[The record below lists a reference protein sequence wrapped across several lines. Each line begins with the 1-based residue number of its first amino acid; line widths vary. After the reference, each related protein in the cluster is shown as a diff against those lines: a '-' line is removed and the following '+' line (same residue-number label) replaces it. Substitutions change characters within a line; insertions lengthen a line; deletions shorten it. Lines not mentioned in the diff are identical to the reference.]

1 MKQKKK
7 NTKNEIKLQLKNL
20 ALVIVGSLIL
30 AFGCAI
36 FVEPFHLVTGG
47 VTGLSIALDGLLDV
61 PDIALPLIGNMPFI
75 DILVYVITWA
85 LFLLGLTFLGK
96 DFALKTLVSSIFYPL
111 GFHLFGLLVGP
122 NVLGGFFDI
131 STNVEYAGIGLIIS
145 ALFGGLCVGTG
156 CALTFLGGGSTG
168 GMDIIAFMICKVFK
182 KWKSSTVIFAIDAVI
197 VLFGMFVNKDL
208 ILTLIGVISAWIG
221 ATVIDKIFIGGN
233 RAFTAQ
239 IVSDKHE
246 EINLAIRNEVRRTT
260 TMLVGYGGYSGD
272 PKTVLSVTFTMNQY
286 ADLMGVIKRI
296 DPKAFVSISQAH
308 EINGEGFTY
317 GEHS

>member
-1 MKQKKK
+1 MKPNKKQAK
-7 NTKNEIKLQLKNL
+7 PDLLLQLKNI
-20 ALVIVGSLIL
+20 ALVIAGTLVL

-47 VTGLSIALDGLLDV
+47 VTGLSIALDGLVDV
-61 PDIALPLIGNMPFI
+61 PDATIPIIGNMPFI
-75 DILVYVITWA
+75 DILVFVITWS
-85 LFLLGLTFLGK
+85 LFFLGLIFLGK
-96 DFALKTLVSSIFYPL
+96 DFAVKTLISSIFYPL
-111 GFHLFGLLVGP
+111 GFTLFGHLVGP

-131 STNVEYAGIGLIIS
+131 AGKTEYAGIALIIS
-145 ALFGGLCVGTG
+145 ALFGGICVGTG

-168 GMDIIAFMICKVFK
+168 GMDIIAFMFCKLFK

-197 VLFGMFVNKDL
+197 VIFGMIVNKDL
-208 ILTLIGVISAWIG
+208 ILTLLGVISAWIA

-246 EINLAIRNEVRRTT
+246 EINLAIREEVRRTT
-260 TMLVGYGGYSGD
+260 TMLVGYGGYSGA
-272 PKTVLSVTFTMNQY
+272 PKTVLSVTFTMSQY
-286 ADLMGVIKRI
+286 ADLMRVIKRI
-296 DPKAFVSISQAH
+296 DPTAFVSISQAH

-317 GEHS
+317 GSHD

>member
-1 MKQKKK
+1 MKSNK
-7 NTKNEIKLQLKNL
+7 NHTKSEILLQLKNFG
-20 ALVIVGSLIL
+20 LVVLGSLIL

-36 FVEPFHLVTGG
+36 FIEPFEFVTGG
-47 VTGLSIALDGLLDV
+47 VTGLSIVINKLCGS
-61 PDIALPLIGNMPFI
+61 PIYNLPVVGEKELTK
-75 DILVYVITWA
+75 ILVYAITIG
-85 LFLLGLTFLGK
+85 LFFLGLIFLGK
-96 DFALKTLVSSIFYPL
+96 DFALKTLISSIVYPVS
-111 GFHLFGLLVGP
+111 FDLFSLLVKY
-122 NVLGGFFDI
+122 NLFGGFFNLAGNPQYANI
-131 STNVEYAGIGLIIS
+131 SLIIS
-145 ALFGGLCVGTG
+145 ALFGGLCVGAG
-156 CALTFLGGGSTG
+156 CAITFLGGGSTG
-168 GMDIIAFMICKVFK
+168 GMDILAFMLCKVFK
-182 KWKSSTVIFAIDAVI
+182 KWKSSTVIFAIDAII
-197 VLFGMFVNKDL
+197 VAMGLLVNNL
-208 ILTLIGVISAWIG
+208 VVTLLGVISAWI
-221 ATVIDKIFIGGN
+221 AAAVIDKIFIGGN

-286 ADLMGVIKRI
+286 ADLMRVIKRI

>member
-7 NTKNEIKLQLKNL
+7 HTKPDLLLQLKNI
-20 ALVIVGSLIL
+20 ALVIAGTLVL

-36 FVEPFHLVTGG
+36 FVVPSNLVTGG
-47 VTGLSIALDGLLDV
+47 VTGLSIVIDNILDIPPV
-61 PDIALPLIGNMPFI
+61 TLPIFGEMPFI
-75 DILVYVITWA
+75 DIIVFIITWG
-85 LFLLGLTFLGK
+85 LFFLGLIFLGK
-96 DFALKTLVSSIFYPL
+96 DFAIKTLISSIFYPIGL
-111 GFHLFGLLVGP
+111 YLFGLLVSS
-122 NVLGGFFDI
+122 NVLDGFFNI
-131 STNVEYAGIGLIIS
+131 NSNPEYSSITPIIA

-168 GMDIIAFMICKVFK
+168 GMDIIAFMLCKVFK
-182 KWKSSTVIFAIDAVI
+182 RWKSSTVIFAIDAII
-197 VLFGMFVNKDL
+197 VLLGMFINHLV
-208 ILTLIGVISAWIG
+208 ITLLGIISAWIA

-246 EINLAIRNEVRRTT
+246 EINLAIREEVRRTT

-286 ADLMGVIKRI
+286 ADLMRVIKRI
-296 DPKAFVSISQAH
+296 DPTAFVSISQAH

-317 GEHS
+317 GSHD

>member
-1 MKQKKK
+1 MKRKLKL
-7 NTKNEIKLQLKNL
+7 TKAEILLQAKNL
-20 ALVIVGSLIL
+20 SLVILGTLVL

-36 FVEPFHLVTGG
+36 FVVPVDLVTGG
-47 VTGLSIALDGLLDV
+47 VTGISIILDNALGGAIPIDFMIGAITWGLFFLGLIFLGWDFAIKTLASTIIYPPAISLFLKLVDPDV
-61 PDIALPLIGNMPFI
+61 FHGVFDLTASAHADIAL
-75 DILVYVITWA
+75 
-85 LFLLGLTFLGK
+85 
-96 DFALKTLVSSIFYPL
+96 
-111 GFHLFGLLVGP
+111 
-122 NVLGGFFDI
+122 
-131 STNVEYAGIGLIIS
+131 IIC

-168 GMDIIAFMICKVFK
+168 GVDILAFILCKFFK
-182 KWKSSTVIFAIDAVI
+182 KWKSSTIIFIVDATTVVLGLFVI
-197 VLFGMFVNKDL
+197 KDL
-208 ILTLIGVISAWIG
+208 IHTLLGIISAWIA

-272 PKTVLSVTFTMNQY
+272 PKTVLSVTFTMRQY
-286 ADLMGVIKRI
+286 ADLMNVIKRI
-296 DPKAFVSISQAH
+296 DPTAFVSITRAH

-317 GEHS
+317 GSHD